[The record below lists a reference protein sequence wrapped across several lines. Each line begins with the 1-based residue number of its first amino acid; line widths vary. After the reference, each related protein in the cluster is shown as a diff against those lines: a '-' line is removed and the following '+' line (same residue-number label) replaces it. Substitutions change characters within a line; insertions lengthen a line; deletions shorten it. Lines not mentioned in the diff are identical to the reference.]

1 MQKISF
7 KLLDKLETNISDI
20 DNASK
25 ILSDYFEELTD
36 TEPDLLKAKLAD
48 VSPLID
54 LMLKTIYNAVDAAND
69 KLTRNKAMSDKADYW
84 AEYFSQDKETIEFD
98 QWLEKEI
105 QKMLFDT
112 ESEDNEHE

>member
-1 MQKISF
+1 MQKKYF
-7 KLLDKLETNISDI
+7 KWLYQLETNISDI

-48 VSPLID
+48 VLPLID

-69 KLTRNKAMSDKADYW
+69 KLRVID
-84 AEYFSQDKETIEFD
+84 
-98 QWLEKEI
+98 EK
-105 QKMLFDT
+105 Q
-112 ESEDNEHE
+112 SNER

>member
-7 KLLDKLETNISDI
+7 KLLDLLETNISDI

-69 KLTRNKAMSDKADYW
+69 KLRVINDEQS
-84 AEYFSQDKETIEFD
+84 
-98 QWLEKEI
+98 
-105 QKMLFDT
+105 
-112 ESEDNEHE
+112 NER

>member
-7 KLLDKLETNISDI
+7 KLLDQLETNISDI

-25 ILSDYFEELTD
+25 ILSDYFEELT
-36 TEPDLLKAKLAD
+36 DLLKAKLAD

-69 KLTRNKAMSDKADYW
+69 KLRVIDEAQS
-84 AEYFSQDKETIEFD
+84 
-98 QWLEKEI
+98 
-105 QKMLFDT
+105 
-112 ESEDNEHE
+112 NER